1 MAEGRAQ
8 SRDAI
13 AGLVDIDFRQ
23 LESICPPPKFSGG
36 EQVYVGLVAL
46 HRQEN
51 GQNFRAMFALSP

>member
-8 SRDAI
+8 GRDAI

-36 EQVYVGLVAL
+36 EQVYVG
-46 HRQEN
+46 
-51 GQNFRAMFALSP
+51 